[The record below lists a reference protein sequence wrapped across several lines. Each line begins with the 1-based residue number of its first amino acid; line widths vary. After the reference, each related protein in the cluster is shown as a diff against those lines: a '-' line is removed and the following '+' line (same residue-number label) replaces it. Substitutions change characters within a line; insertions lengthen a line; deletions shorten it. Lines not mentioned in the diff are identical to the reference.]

1 MVVVVVV
8 VLVVVVVVVVRL
20 VGSIVQ
26 LSRRHLHRHNL
37 SFGVRLAPKL
47 RKQFLSHNRTL
58 RTTFLVVALVVVV
71 VDVVDVVV
79 VVVVVVVEVVVV
91 VVVFVVGLLVFL
103 FVVALEV
110 NIGNFH
116 GLSVESSVV
125 NPVNI
130 KCVVTCSLDVDVVV
144 VVVDV
149 TVVVLVVVS
158 F

>member
-71 VDVVDVVV
+71 FD
-79 VVVVVVVEVVVV
+79 
-91 VVVFVVGLLVFL
+91 VVFVKGGIPVSILESVCKLLL
-103 FVVALEV
+103 
-110 NIGNFH
+110 
-116 GLSVESSVV
+116 
-125 NPVNI
+125 
-130 KCVVTCSLDVDVVV
+130 
-144 VVVDV
+144 
-149 TVVVLVVVS
+149 
-158 F
+158 

>member
-91 VVVFVVGLLVFL
+91 VVFVVGLLVFL

-130 KCVVTCSLDVDVVV
+130 KCVVTCSLDVDIVVVVV

-149 TVVVLVVVS
+149 TVVVS